1 MTVERGLAPF
11 WLDPDDPDTGFPD
24 VEQALKEPDGL
35 LAIGGDLSVPRLLAA
50 YSRGI
55 FPWYGPGQP
64 ILWWSPDPRLVLR
77 PRELRIS
84 RSLARTLRK
93 ATFKVTLD
101 IDFAA
106 VVAGCAAPRTRESGT
121 WITGEMQTAYA
132 ELHRQGYAHSVECWQ
147 QGRLVGGLYGV
158 SIGRVFFGESM
169 FTLMSDASK
178 VALAHLARQLDRWEF
193 PLIDCQIYT
202 RHLEGLGATSLPRPE
217 FTRILEQACALPPPP
232 GPWAFEA
239 DLFER

>member
-11 WLDPDDPDTGFPD
+11 WIDPDDPDVAFPD
-24 VEQALKEPDGL
+24 VERALKEPDGL
-35 LAIGGDLSVPRLLAA
+35 LAVGGDLSVPRLLAA
-50 YSRGI
+50 YRHGI

-77 PRELRIS
+77 PEDLRIS

-93 ATFKVTLD
+93 ATFRVTLD
-101 IDFAA
+101 SDFAA
-106 VVAGCAAPRTRESGT
+106 VVAGCAAPRSRESGT
-121 WITGEMQTAYA
+121 WITGEMQAAYV
-132 ELHRQGYAHSVECWQ
+132 ELHRAGYAHSVECWQ

-169 FTLMSDASK
+169 FTLISDASK
-178 VALAHLARQLDRWEF
+178 VALAHLARQLERWKF
-193 PLIDCQIYT
+193 RLIDCQVHT

-217 FTRILEQACALPPPP
+217 FTRVLEQACDLPPPP
-232 GPWAFEA
+232 GPWVFEA
-239 DLFER
+239 DLFGC